1 MTAKSMKQ
9 IVLPFD
15 ELRPD
20 KVDDC
25 LIITNANSAAF
36 SALGNSSAWPGH
48 CAILVGPARSGK
60 SLLAR
65 YFESQGGLA
74 FDDADALD
82 DETLFHKWNE
92 ARGKDLS
99 LLLVSAHMPADW
111 NISLPDLKSRLA
123 TAQIILLD
131 QPDDEL
137 AEQLMLKLFRDRGT
151 SIGIDALAYAL
162 RRIERSYAGI
172 EAFVRRANQFSLSE
186 GGALT
191 LPRVKRLLETER

>member
-1 MTAKSMKQ
+1 
-9 IVLPFD
+9 
-15 ELRPD
+15 
-20 KVDDC
+20 
-25 LIITNANSAAF
+25 
-36 SALGNSSAWPGH
+36 
-48 CAILVGPARSGK
+48 
-60 SLLAR
+60 
-65 YFESQGGLA
+65 
-74 FDDADALD
+74 
-82 DETLFHKWNE
+82 
-92 ARGKDLS
+92 
-99 LLLVSAHMPADW
+99 MPADW

>member
-1 MTAKSMKQ
+1 MKQ

-92 ARGKDLS
+92 ARGTDLS